1 MCHVVFMAKKSAFP
15 SKLRS
20 RLFTWAEAKRLGV
33 SWNEIQ
39 RQLKNGDLERVSLG
53 IYRTPID
60 DRNEANHTYEEEQ
73 FRVATIRLGK
83 PAAVCLVSALVVYG
97 LTDLI
102 PRTVWL
108 LVPAEKHTRFKEVRL
123 FRKRDP
129 KFNIG
134 IIRKDGYWITSIE
147 RTLAECLVERR
158 RVGTN
163 TAVEALRK
171 AISEKQTTLS
181 KVLDTAI
188 KLGFADRIRPYIE
201 ALA

>member
-1 MCHVVFMAKKSAFP
+1 MAKTPAFP
-15 SKLRS
+15 NKLRN

-39 RQLKNGDLERVSLG
+39 RQLKSGGLERVSLG

-60 DRNEANHTYEEEQ
+60 DRGDANHTYEEEQ

-83 PAAVCLVSALVVYG
+83 PSAVCLVSALVVYG

-108 LVPAEKHTRFKEVRL
+108 LVPAEKHTRFKDVRL

-134 IIRKDGYWITSIE
+134 IVKENGYWITSIE
-147 RTLAECLVERR
+147 RTLAECLLERR

-171 AISEKQTTLS
+171 AIIEKQTTLS